1 MWAEKKKIHKTL
13 MRHSVLQLLECN
25 SYLHSISHDKS
36 IVPANRNIDFEC
48 RFRTEHRIPK
58 YRHINTLGRNAFDHK
73 NVSVVKLCF
82 TLQLNRIGTNDSN
95 VYLRRKNRQ
104 TKRNVATRHLFP
116 TVVFVCSKCKCG
128 CVFYGWEMR
137 IVQCSVA
144 QCINRNWLLF
154 KLPFST
160 IHNVL
165 PFQLSDFLLLFDA
178 TVQVLLLQFSFWVY
192 ITHTFSTTFA
202 TVHGQFEHLNALHF
216 LVFIGHKSVKWLLS
230 VKMCKMV
237 IVSYSPIESNHF
249 IASIHI

>member
-154 KLPFST
+154 KLLWGWCRSLQFTMFCHFSCQIFCCCLT
-160 IHNVL
+160 
-165 PFQLSDFLLLFDA
+165 LLLKYYYYNFLSEFTSHTFFPA
-178 TVQVLLLQFSFWVY
+178 LLLLCM
-192 ITHTFSTTFA
+192 A
-202 TVHGQFEHLNALHF
+202 N
-216 LVFIGHKSVKWLLS
+216 
-230 VKMCKMV
+230 
-237 IVSYSPIESNHF
+237 SN
-249 IASIHI
+249 I